1 MYLFI
6 CSACFLFTFHYVSI
20 LMQGRS
26 YKTVRPRKFTFHYVS
41 ILIIINVFPEIR
53 KGIYIPLCLYFNSK
67 LTCHSSSPF
76 FIYIPLCLYF
86 NPSSPS
92 LFIFFLF
99 HPLSVDLSIA
109 INILPY
115 FSCFFYKIDGKCPIY
130 RVF

>member
-1 MYLFI
+1 M
-6 CSACFLFTFHYVSI
+6 CDKCKHNNVVFTFHYVSI
-20 LMQGRS
+20 LMDNAQK
-26 YKTVRPRKFTFHYVS
+26 YADLMAKFTFHYVS
-41 ILIIINVFPEIR
+41 ILMVIVDPSAAALI
-53 KGIYIPLCLYFNSK
+53 IYIPLCLYFNGLLS
-67 LTCHSSSPF
+67 LMLSLPED
-76 FIYIPLCLYF
+76 IYIPLCLYF

>member
-1 MYLFI
+1 MDT
-6 CSACFLFTFHYVSI
+6 AA
-20 LMQGRS
+20 
-26 YKTVRPRKFTFHYVS
+26 
-41 ILIIINVFPEIR
+41 
-53 KGIYIPLCLYFNSK
+53 GI
-67 LTCHSSSPF
+67 
-76 FIYIPLCLYF
+76 IYIPLCLYF

>member
-1 MYLFI
+1 MIKEFI
-6 CSACFLFTFHYVSI
+6 ERIGQV
-20 LMQGRS
+20 
-26 YKTVRPRKFTFHYVS
+26 
-41 ILIIINVFPEIR
+41 IR
-53 KGIYIPLCLYFNSK
+53 KMLGREKIKDAIGVEVAVSDKMANGIDL
-67 LTCHSSSPF
+67 
-76 FIYIPLCLYF
+76 IYIPLCLYF

>member
-1 MYLFI
+1 MKGDL
-6 CSACFLFTFHYVSI
+6 TF
-20 LMQGRS
+20 
-26 YKTVRPRKFTFHYVS
+26 KK
-41 ILIIINVFPEIR
+41 
-53 KGIYIPLCLYFNSK
+53 IYIPLCLYFNSESGENVSVTAEFTFHYVSILIRRYRGINLQAIQFTFHYVSILIRFLHFLK
-67 LTCHSSSPF
+67 NRNIK
-76 FIYIPLCLYF
+76 IYIPLCLYF

>member
-1 MYLFI
+1 MI
-6 CSACFLFTFHYVSI
+6 LFTFHYVSI
-20 LMQGRS
+20 LIICRIRKYLRDTSIYIPLCLYFNGKFIKRILLQ
-26 YKTVRPRKFTFHYVS
+26 VKFTFHYVS
-41 ILIIINVFPEIR
+41 ILIQYTSLRF
-53 KGIYIPLCLYFNSK
+53 LACL
-67 LTCHSSSPF
+67 
-76 FIYIPLCLYF
+76 IYIPLCLYF

>member
-1 MYLFI
+1 MKSLIRQIYIPLCLYFNRFNVTCAALI
-6 CSACFLFTFHYVSI
+6 
-20 LMQGRS
+20 MR
-26 YKTVRPRKFTFHYVS
+26 FTFHYVS
-41 ILIIINVFPEIR
+41 ILIISIYSISYSCIN
-53 KGIYIPLCLYFNSK
+53 IYIPLCLYFNQNPAEEK
-67 LTCHSSSPF
+67 EFCEK
-76 FIYIPLCLYF
+76 IYIPLCLYF

>member
-1 MYLFI
+1 MIYIPLCLYFNFI
-6 CSACFLFTFHYVSI
+6 RNFSLIKWS
-20 LMQGRS
+20 
-26 YKTVRPRKFTFHYVS
+26 KFTFHYVS
-41 ILIIINVFPEIR
+41 ILIYV
-53 KGIYIPLCLYFNSK
+53 
-67 LTCHSSSPF
+67 LTLTRQAESFTFHYVSILIKSNYNYRSLIA
-76 FIYIPLCLYF
+76 IYIPLCLYF

-99 HPLSVDLSIA
+99 HPFSVDLSIA

>member
-1 MYLFI
+1 MRY
-6 CSACFLFTFHYVSI
+6 S
-20 LMQGRS
+20 
-26 YKTVRPRKFTFHYVS
+26 
-41 ILIIINVFPEIR
+41 
-53 KGIYIPLCLYFNSK
+53 IYIPLCLYFNSK
-67 LTCHSSSPF
+67 FKFFLVCPRLFTFHYVSILIRTITFTKGDGTTFTFHYVSILILTKPF
-76 FIYIPLCLYF
+76 NNSRYILIYIPLCLYF